1 MILNDLTRRWY
12 EIKFYYD
19 CLDVYHIR
27 NDMLDV
33 MGIIEAIAQI
43 GKLNTITIK
52 QLAGKMISDPYYLP
66 LQDELILLCA
76 IQNYTQKEIA
86 KLTGRSQQT
95 ISYIIRT
102 KKDIYTPYPRFDI
115 DEDNEI
121 VKFLDLLEVF
131 KKVGI

>member
-12 EIKFYYD
+12 EVKFYYY

-27 NDMLDV
+27 KDMLDV

-43 GKLNTITIK
+43 GKINTITMK

-66 LQDELILLCA
+66 LKDELILLCA

-86 KLTGRSQQT
+86 KLTGKSQQT

-102 KKDIYTPYPRFDI
+102 KKDIYTPFPRFGI

-121 VKFLDLLEVF
+121 VKFLDLVDIF